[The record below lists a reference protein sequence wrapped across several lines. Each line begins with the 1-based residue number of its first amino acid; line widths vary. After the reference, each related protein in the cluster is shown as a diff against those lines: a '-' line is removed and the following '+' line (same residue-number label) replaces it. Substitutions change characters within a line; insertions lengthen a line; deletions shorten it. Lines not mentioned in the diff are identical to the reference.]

1 MNNYPLNPSNNPNV
15 VVSNERNNQKQVD
28 SNNNFYAG
36 AGQSQMLPVRS
47 RGYYDSPSFQ
57 PSPFMA
63 EKPGGWFGTN
73 HPGWAPNQ
81 QSELDKNKLAAMK
94 TASSNR

>member
-1 MNNYPLNPSNNPNV
+1 MNPSNNPKP
-15 VVSNERNNQKQVD
+15 SD
-28 SNNNFYAG
+28 SNNNLYA
-36 AGQSQMLPVRS
+36 AQSQAQVPPVRS

-57 PSPFMA
+57 PPFLG

-73 HPGWAPNQ
+73 HLAFASNQ

-94 TASSNR
+94 TAPPNR